1 MKKRWMALLCA
12 GMLSVGLLAGCGS
25 TEKADDTASSKTEE
39 TEETKETETE
49 EKVEQETEKEVE
61 EGEAAPENTE
71 TSADLGDTWVNMESR
86 RFAVNGN
93 VYELGVTTLQDM
105 IDDGVPFDEDDIA
118 NANNNINSNEE
129 SAGFSIVLGEYYNAQ
144 VSVGNFTDGNLTM
157 AECPIN
163 QVYLPVDLEESNE
176 ILTFAFPLTMTED
189 ELQANAGE
197 PTDTSY
203 YEGDDNYVKNDYE
216 YTVESERY
224 YGDSG
229 YKFEFTNGELSYV
242 TIDWLP

>member
-1 MKKRWMALLCA
+1 MRKRWMGLLCA

-25 TEKADDTASSKTEE
+25 TEKADDMASSKTEE

-129 SAGFSIVLGEYYNAQ
+129 SAGFSIVLVEYYNAQ

-163 QVYLPVDLEESNE
+163 QVYLPVDLE
-176 ILTFAFPLTMTED
+176 
-189 ELQANAGE
+189 
-197 PTDTSY
+197 
-203 YEGDDNYVKNDYE
+203 
-216 YTVESERY
+216 
-224 YGDSG
+224 
-229 YKFEFTNGELSYV
+229 
-242 TIDWLP
+242 

>member
-1 MKKRWMALLCA
+1 M
-12 GMLSVGLLAGCGS
+12 
-25 TEKADDTASSKTEE
+25 
-39 TEETKETETE
+39 
-49 EKVEQETEKEVE
+49 EQETEKEVE

-71 TSADLGDTWVNMESR
+71 ASADLGDTWVNMESR

-129 SAGFSIVLGEYYNAQ
+129 SAGFNIVLGEYYNAQ

-189 ELQANAGE
+189 ELQAEAGE
-197 PTDTSY
+197 PTDISH